1 MHQSTEEVPDE
12 VMARLWPEVPAIAD
26 PQRQLYAAFGLQRAS
41 AWQLFRPRAFVQGLR
56 ALFKGH
62 GMGSPRGADVMQ
74 MPGAFLFD
82 DLRVVWQHS
91 FRRGAGDQPDWR
103 AVGRL
108 VENAAG
114 A

>member
-1 MHQSTEEVPDE
+1 VHQSTEEVADE
-12 VMARLWPEVPAIAD
+12 LMPRLWPEVPAIAD
-26 PQRQLYAAFGLQRAS
+26 PERQLYAAFGLRRTT

-62 GMGSPRGADVMQ
+62 GVSSPRGADVMQ
-74 MPGAFLFD
+74 MPGAFLFED
-82 DLRVVWQHS
+82 ERVVWQHP
-91 FRRGAGDQPDWR
+91 FGRGAGDLPDWR

-108 VENAAG
+108 AKNAAG

>member
-1 MHQSTEEVPDE
+1 MP
-12 VMARLWPEVPAIAD
+12 RLWPEVPAISD
-26 PQRQLYAAFGLQRAS
+26 PRRELYAAFGLQRTTAL
-41 AWQLFRPRAFVQGLR
+41 QLFRPRAFVQGLR

-62 GMGSPRGADVMQ
+62 GVGSPRGADVMQ

-82 DLRVVWQHS
+82 DLRVVWQHP

-108 VENAAG
+108 AAG
-114 A
+114 APGA